1 MPNSTPQRRSRR
13 TATTLALAVTAALA
27 VPAAALAA
35 DAPTVGVPTIIP
47 AGQQSPIDVGGNN
60 LHQHDV
66 IRQGTE
72 LLRWPVV
79 MHAKSKA
86 VVELR
91 CPAGTIH
98 TGLGLQEGSDV
109 AFGVA
114 RDSQYFARTIKVR
127 FYPAP
132 KVDPDGARGHVY
144 ALCRDTSIAPMA
156 PAVGDPK
163 IWKAGQ
169 KSPVVVAGQ
178 HLHRG
183 DTIRRGTRLLRYPVT
198 MRGASKAAVT
208 LVCPRGMVHRGLA
221 FGEGSKLDAHL
232 VKNSRYGHRTLKL
245 RFHARDAKA
254 PGTHAGS
261 IYALCGS

>member
-1 MPNSTPQRRSRR
+1 M
-13 TATTLALAVTAALA
+13 
-27 VPAAALAA
+27 
-35 DAPTVGVPTIIP
+35 
-47 AGQQSPIDVGGNN
+47 
-60 LHQHDV
+60 QHDV
-66 IRQGTE
+66 IRRGTE

-79 MHAKSKA
+79 MHGKSRA
-86 VVELR
+86 VIALS

-114 RDSQYFARTIKVR
+114 GSSPYYARTIKVR
-127 FYPAP
+127 FYVAP

-144 ALCRDTSIAPMA
+144 ALCRDTSIAPLA
-156 PAVGDPK
+156 PAVGNPRS
-163 IWKAGQ
+163 WKAGQ

-183 DTIRRGTRLLRYPVT
+183 DTIRRGTRLERYPVT

-221 FGEGSKLDAHL
+221 FGEDSKLDAHL
-232 VKNSRYGHRTLKL
+232 VANSHYGHNTLKV
-245 RFHARDAKA
+245 RFHTRDAQA
-254 PGTHAGS
+254 PGTQTGS

>member
-1 MPNSTPQRRSRR
+1 MPNITAQRTSRR
-13 TATTLALAVTAALA
+13 TAMSLALAVTAALA

-35 DAPTVGVPTIIP
+35 DAPTLGVPTIIP
-47 AGQQSPIDVGGNN
+47 AGQQTPIDVGGNH

-72 LLRWPVV
+72 LVRWPVV
-79 MHAKSKA
+79 MHGKSKA
-86 VVELR
+86 VITLS
-91 CPAGTIH
+91 CPTGTIH

-114 RDSQYFARTIKVR
+114 ESSRYFARTIKVR
-127 FYPAP
+127 FYTAP
-132 KVDPDGARGHVY
+132 KVDPNGARGHVY

-156 PAVGDPK
+156 PAVGNPTS
-163 IWKAGQ
+163 WKAGR

-183 DTIRRGTRLLRYPVT
+183 DTIRRGTQLERYPVT

-232 VKNSRYGHRTLKL
+232 AKGSHYGHNTLDV
-245 RFHARDAKA
+245 RIHTRDAKA
-254 PGTHAGS
+254 PDTQAGS